1 MTNRNWT
8 VITKYLGRTILLAL
22 SITLLAPIVMAQP
35 ARVPIVSRARIGGYS
50 EDIAFVKSGPLKDHI
65 ALLEGYEIY
74 TVPSKKKDNDN
85 GSFARLCGISIPE
98 FDQFPN
104 GLTFIESEGL
114 FALNNAPYPDQ
125 LFLFDQSCTYKG
137 TRKIQYLNS
146 TYRPKHIEGLAYIP
160 ASSPRF
166 PDHLLMVVLD
176 DLVGGPT
183 RIEVIRRDGVVVS
196 EIFRADWPAEFPG
209 LGLADVTFFA
219 PDRLLVTVFGANNVW
234 TMDFDGN
241 ILSGP
246 VTLAGAEAIGE
257 GVVQT
262 SDGRLVVS
270 DAPQSLLFYD
280 QNLNHQSESDRH
292 DVLGLNLNVPR
303 GIAWNSDTNQFLI
316 THDTDFVANTPGI
329 AAVPATLDSA
339 TPLVSLS
346 PGFFRQTIYL
356 PGEQLSAVLRWAPGN
371 QRAILLFNSDGTPNS
386 QISLTAAALGQNLGQ
401 PVSLTYI
408 PTTNEFVVGFNG
420 VPGPDQAAERRSLR
434 VISRAGA
441 LVRTID
447 LTSTGL
453 AGVTG
458 IEYFEDPGG
467 GGGRL
472 LIMGGVVGRAL
483 VTDLNGNSRDAN
495 GNLLREVNL
504 RVKLG
509 LITKADIAA
518 ITTGPFA
525 GAFAVVD
532 PSGGEVVIF
541 RLD

>member
-1 MTNRNWT
+1 MTNRDWT
-8 VITKYLGRTILLAL
+8 MIAKHLGLAMLLGLTTTIL
-22 SITLLAPIVMAQP
+22 APVCSQAQP
-35 ARVPIVSRARIGGYS
+35 ARVPVVSRARIGGYS
-50 EDIAFVKSGPLKDHI
+50 EDITFVKSGQLKDHI

-74 TVPSKKKDNDN
+74 TVPLKKKD
-85 GSFARLCGISIPE
+85 GPIARHCGISIPE

-125 LFLFDQSCTYKG
+125 LFLFDQACAYKG

-146 TYRPKHIEGLAYIP
+146 AYRPQHLEGLAYIP
-160 ASSPRF
+160 TSSTRF

-176 DLVGGPT
+176 DLAGGPT

-196 EIFRADWPAEFPG
+196 EIFRADWPAEFQG
-209 LGLADVTFFA
+209 LGLGDVTFLA

-241 ILSGP
+241 ILSTP
-246 VTLAGAEAIGE
+246 AMPAGADAIGE
-257 GVVQT
+257 GVVQS
-262 SDGRLVVS
+262 SDGSVVVS
-270 DAPQSLLFYD
+270 NAPQNLLFFD
-280 QNLNHQSESDRH
+280 HNLNHQPASDRH

-316 THDTDFVANTPGI
+316 THDTDFVASTPGI

-339 TPLVSLS
+339 TQLVNLS
-346 PGFFRQTIYL
+346 PAFIRQAIYL
-356 PGEQLSAVLRWAPGN
+356 PAEQLSAVLRWAPGN

-386 QISLTAAALGQNLGQ
+386 EISLTTAALGQNLGQ
-401 PVSLTYI
+401 PISLTYL
-408 PTTNEFVVGFNG
+408 PTTNEFVVGFGG
-420 VPGPDQAAERRSLR
+420 VPGPGQAAERRSLR

-453 AGVTG
+453 AGATA
-458 IEYFEDPGG
+458 IEYFDDPGG

-472 LIMGGVVGRAL
+472 LILGGVVGRAL

-495 GNLLREVNL
+495 GNLFREWNL

-509 LITKADIAA
+509 LITKSDIAA

-532 PSGGEVVIF
+532 PSGSEVVIF